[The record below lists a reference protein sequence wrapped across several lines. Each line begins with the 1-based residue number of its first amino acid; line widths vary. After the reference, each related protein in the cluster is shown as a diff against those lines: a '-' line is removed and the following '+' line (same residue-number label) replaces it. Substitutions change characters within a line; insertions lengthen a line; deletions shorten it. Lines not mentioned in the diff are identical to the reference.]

1 MENKNAR
8 VWGSFFNVTNLD
20 GKENDAQIIGSEIDV
35 TNNSADGVY
44 PNASKVGLQIVSLG
58 SKLSTNAIEILAAG
72 ENTGW
77 VRSASIYG
85 DDINNGYLVLQNG
98 KSGLRIVNNANNEN
112 ILIINDDGSISE
124 DCLIYKKYLKNN
136 YHSNSNFA
144 LYFILLALII
154 INYIIFNRY
163 KNKTEQRLLLLET
176 KINNKGVNKNENKKN
191 NKK

>member
-1 MENKNAR
+1 MFGDKSIYEN
-8 VWGSFFNVTNLD
+8 GT
-20 GKENDAQIIGSEIDV
+20 IIGTSQKNIKNGIDFSNTNFSNGALLLSE
-35 TNNSADGVY
+35 NSKIVFNSKDG
-44 PNASKVGLQIVSLG
+44 
-58 SKLSTNAIEILAAG
+58 
-72 ENTGW
+72 
-77 VRSASIYG
+77 SASIYG